1 MYMYIYFG
9 NVVTPQ
15 ISFIQVKG
23 LSYLKEVS
31 GNFFKLIPLAKPNPD
46 HQPSRYRGHYV
57 K

>member
-31 GNFFKLIPLAKPNPD
+31 GNFFLIDPPSKAKSRPPAILVQGPL
-46 HQPSRYRGHYV
+46 R
-57 K
+57 